1 MKRPRIS
8 NGITEVRIENWEH
21 SLIFFYSFASITFFI
36 RIIIIR
42 IAWLSSSVYA
52 LMNKMVK
59 MQTSDVSHELAQ
71 PFFSVINVRFYY
83 FLARAPCCC
92 ACSSSSCGTLNATKT
107 KIKIVEFF
115 QMCIVVAYAK
125 VKNNEKGPYRSYHME
140 QNAWY
145 LQNNSINLMERLS
158 YFSLRFFFF
167 KSTFGWRRKQ
177 RDALLWCANPC
188 TNEENFCIQ
197 VTVCGVIVGGGKC
210 E

>member
-1 MKRPRIS
+1 MIAALNFHTIWIFYRRSCVGDNFFALFLWRTNKTKGKFICEAQKYGIQMKRPRIS

-115 QMCIVVAYAK
+115 QIVH
-125 VKNNEKGPYRSYHME
+125 RRC
-140 QNAWY
+140 
-145 LQNNSINLMERLS
+145 LC
-158 YFSLRFFFF
+158 
-167 KSTFGWRRKQ
+167 KSK
-177 RDALLWCANPC
+177 
-188 TNEENFCIQ
+188 
-197 VTVCGVIVGGGKC
+197 K
-210 E
+210 